1 MPCKLTQ
8 ATHPGADFVGKVGE
22 QVQLAVSGTQGQAV
36 IVAAR
41 YAGQT
46 LSAPWQFQIKSGI
59 NFLVLLIEN
68 SIPRDWT
75 RVEEVCDSNTRN
87 TLREYRHDPY
97 GPSQAFEIAG
107 AVSASAGTHGPGKP
121 PGEPGTGRLPHEP

>member
-1 MPCKLTQ
+1 MACKLTQ

-22 QVQLAVSGTQGQAV
+22 QVQLAVRGTQGQAV

-41 YAGQT
+41 YAGET
-46 LSAPWQFQIKSGI
+46 LPDPSQFTIKSGT
-59 NFLVLLIEN
+59 NMLVLLVDN

-75 RVEEVCDSNTRN
+75 RIDEVCDANISN

-97 GPSQAFEIAG
+97 GPAQAFEIEG
-107 AVSASAGTHGPGKP
+107 VQ
-121 PGEPGTGRLPHEP
+121 